1 MRPKIF
7 AVDIDGTITEN
18 HGGQV
23 SLDAL
28 EALRY
33 MERLGHKVIF
43 VSGRSSI
50 EGYVLSVFAGTT
62 RIAVGENGGAVT
74 FGPSDHKLLGNKDEC
89 VKAFE
94 FLKLKIPQMPEDI
107 QKKSKG
113 QKIQTPGG
121 GYYEFTPREQ
131 TPGEIEKKNIKKKK
145 IVSKIMRLLEQRPK
159 LTDELSNAIDKEI
172 ENSEFLRE
180 EILLAALE
188 ELYQHFG
195 GFATKELEPMRDE
208 LERLIA
214 KNLAAQIE
222 NGLNIYELLPKIAK
236 EYKQEKGII
245 IDGKKVEEYIKKI
258 LEGKE
263 I

>member
-18 HGGQV
+18 HSGQV

-89 VKAFE
+89 MKAFE
-94 FLKLKIPQMPEDI
+94 FLKSKIPQIKIKSVFPRMTEVVLERTFDI
-107 QKKSKG
+107 DVA
-113 QKIQTPGG
+113 
-121 GYYEFTPREQ
+121 
-131 TPGEIEKKNIKKKK
+131 KK
-145 IVSKIMRLLEQRPK
+145 IVNENNLPVQLSDSLYAFHINSRGINKARGFSEVMTMLSVSNEDVISIGDSE
-159 LTDELSNAIDKEI
+159 TDVPLFKMAGFSIALGNSAENVKSYATMSVSGKAGDGVI
-172 ENSEFLRE
+172 E
-180 EILLAALE
+180 ALE
-188 ELYQHFG
+188 HVTL
-195 GFATKELEPMRDE
+195 KLS
-208 LERLIA
+208 
-214 KNLAAQIE
+214 
-222 NGLNIYELLPKIAK
+222 
-236 EYKQEKGII
+236 
-245 IDGKKVEEYIKKI
+245 KV
-258 LEGKE
+258 
-263 I
+263 

>member
-74 FGPSDHKLLGNKDEC
+74 FGPSDHKLLGNRDEC
-89 VKAFE
+89 AKAFE
-94 FLKLKIPQMPEDI
+94 FLKSKIPQI
-107 QKKSKG
+107 
-113 QKIQTPGG
+113 KIKPV
-121 GYYEFTPREQ
+121 FPRMTEVVLER
-131 TPGEIEKKNIKKKK
+131 TFDLDVAKK
-145 IVSKIMRLLEQRPK
+145 IVNENNLPVQLSDSLYAFHINSRGINKARGLSEVMKMLSVSNEDVISIGDSE
-159 LTDELSNAIDKEI
+159 TDVPLFKMAGFSIALGNSAENVKSCATMSVSGKAGDGVI
-172 ENSEFLRE
+172 E
-180 EILLAALE
+180 ALE
-188 ELYQHFG
+188 HVTL
-195 GFATKELEPMRDE
+195 KLS
-208 LERLIA
+208 
-214 KNLAAQIE
+214 
-222 NGLNIYELLPKIAK
+222 
-236 EYKQEKGII
+236 
-245 IDGKKVEEYIKKI
+245 KVQ
-258 LEGKE
+258 
-263 I
+263 

>member
-94 FLKLKIPQMPEDI
+94 FLKSKIPQI
-107 QKKSKG
+107 
-113 QKIQTPGG
+113 KIKPV
-121 GYYEFTPREQ
+121 FPRMTEVVLER
-131 TPGEIEKKNIKKKK
+131 TFDLDVAKK
-145 IVSKIMRLLEQRPK
+145 IVNENNMPV
-159 LTDELSNAIDKEI
+159 ELSDSLYAFHINSRGINKARGLSEVMKMLSVSNEDVISIGDSETDVPLFKMAGFSIALGNSAENVKSNATMSVSGKAGDGVI
-172 ENSEFLRE
+172 E
-180 EILLAALE
+180 ALE
-188 ELYQHFG
+188 HVTL
-195 GFATKELEPMRDE
+195 KLS
-208 LERLIA
+208 
-214 KNLAAQIE
+214 
-222 NGLNIYELLPKIAK
+222 
-236 EYKQEKGII
+236 
-245 IDGKKVEEYIKKI
+245 KVQ
-258 LEGKE
+258 
-263 I
+263 

>member
-18 HGGQV
+18 HSGQV

-89 VKAFE
+89 MKAFE
-94 FLKLKIPQMPEDI
+94 FLKSKIPQIKIKPVFPRMTEVVLERTFDI
-107 QKKSKG
+107 G
-113 QKIQTPGG
+113 VA
-121 GYYEFTPREQ
+121 
-131 TPGEIEKKNIKKKK
+131 KK
-145 IVSKIMRLLEQRPK
+145 IVNENNLPVQLSDSLYAFHINSRGINKARGFSEVMTMLSVSNEDVISIGDSE
-159 LTDELSNAIDKEI
+159 TDVPLFKMAGFSIALGNSAENVKSYATMSVSGKAGDGVI
-172 ENSEFLRE
+172 E
-180 EILLAALE
+180 ALE
-188 ELYQHFG
+188 HVTL
-195 GFATKELEPMRDE
+195 KLS
-208 LERLIA
+208 
-214 KNLAAQIE
+214 
-222 NGLNIYELLPKIAK
+222 
-236 EYKQEKGII
+236 
-245 IDGKKVEEYIKKI
+245 KV
-258 LEGKE
+258 
-263 I
+263 

>member
-89 VKAFE
+89 MKAFE
-94 FLKLKIPQMPEDI
+94 FLKSKIPQIKIKPVFPRMTEVVLERTFDI
-107 QKKSKG
+107 DDA
-113 QKIQTPGG
+113 
-121 GYYEFTPREQ
+121 
-131 TPGEIEKKNIKKKK
+131 KK
-145 IVSKIMRLLEQRPK
+145 IVNENNLPV
-159 LTDELSNAIDKEI
+159 ELSDSMYAFHINSSGINKARGFSEVMKMLSVSNEDIISIGDSETDVPLFKMAGFSIALGNSAENVKSCATMSVSGKAGDGVI
-172 ENSEFLRE
+172 E
-180 EILLAALE
+180 ALE
-188 ELYQHFG
+188 YVSL
-195 GFATKELEPMRDE
+195 
-208 LERLIA
+208 
-214 KNLAAQIE
+214 
-222 NGLNIYELLPKIAK
+222 
-236 EYKQEKGII
+236 
-245 IDGKKVEEYIKKI
+245 KVSRV
-258 LEGKE
+258 
-263 I
+263 

>member
-94 FLKLKIPQMPEDI
+94 FLKSKIPQIKIKPVFPRMTEVVLERTFDI
-107 QKKSKG
+107 DVA
-113 QKIQTPGG
+113 
-121 GYYEFTPREQ
+121 
-131 TPGEIEKKNIKKKK
+131 KK
-145 IVSKIMRLLEQRPK
+145 IVNENNLPVQLSDSLYAFHINSRGINKARGFGEVMTMLSVSNEDVISIGDSE
-159 LTDELSNAIDKEI
+159 TDIPLFKMAGFSIALGNSAENVKSNATMSVSGKAGDGVI
-172 ENSEFLRE
+172 E
-180 EILLAALE
+180 ALE
-188 ELYQHFG
+188 HVTL
-195 GFATKELEPMRDE
+195 KLS
-208 LERLIA
+208 
-214 KNLAAQIE
+214 
-222 NGLNIYELLPKIAK
+222 
-236 EYKQEKGII
+236 
-245 IDGKKVEEYIKKI
+245 KV
-258 LEGKE
+258 
-263 I
+263 